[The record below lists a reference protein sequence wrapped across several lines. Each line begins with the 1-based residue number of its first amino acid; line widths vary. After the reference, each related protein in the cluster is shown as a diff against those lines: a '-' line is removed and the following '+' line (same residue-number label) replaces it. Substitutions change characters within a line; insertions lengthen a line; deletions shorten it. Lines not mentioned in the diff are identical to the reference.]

1 MTRQYLQNHTQ
12 YIVVHVRYEHKQ
24 AILSPFVH
32 VKKAH
37 ALSDTTYMTYMYYAV
52 GTYIQPRM
60 RDGRNS
66 RSYLSVLVL
75 PILCSCHIKA
85 KKKKKEKRK
94 KKDKWNVPFADL
106 LALSTMFDDD
116 WTRLQS
122 RVGESGDV
130 TAMPLQAG
138 VAGDAASVESCEHG
152 SVVKSVVKSMTCG
165 SHPEMAFLAAS
176 SSLMVNSWLV
186 SVLNTHCPE
195 TPNRSSYFIFFCSVL
210 VSSGDLVSVLFL
222 DKFCMNKLY
231 N

>member
-75 PILCSCHIKA
+75 PILCTCSCHIKA
-85 KKKKKEKRK
+85 K
-94 KKDKWNVPFADL
+94 
-106 LALSTMFDDD
+106 
-116 WTRLQS
+116 
-122 RVGESGDV
+122 
-130 TAMPLQAG
+130 
-138 VAGDAASVESCEHG
+138 
-152 SVVKSVVKSMTCG
+152 
-165 SHPEMAFLAAS
+165 
-176 SSLMVNSWLV
+176 
-186 SVLNTHCPE
+186 
-195 TPNRSSYFIFFCSVL
+195 
-210 VSSGDLVSVLFL
+210 
-222 DKFCMNKLY
+222 
-231 N
+231 